1 MTFRKER
8 TPCGPQ
14 VPVKRL
20 PVLWALHTRHCKPGH
35 WMDKCLV
42 LVICRAVIKDWPA
55 TWRGFIWLTG
65 YSPSFRKPGQEFNTG
80 MWRQDQKQSSGR
92 SAAYRLTQA
101 TFLIHGQH
109 LLPRHLS
116 SRQSRNWPN
125 RHAYRTILSTLNWES
140 FCPGLS
146 RFVAHRQL
154 EQPMIPALLAL
165 MFYRD
170 SKKQWTS

>member
-1 MTFRKER
+1 MIFRKER
-8 TPCGPQ
+8 TPCGSQ

-20 PVLWALHTRHCKPGH
+20 PVLWALHTRHCKPRH

-55 TWRGFIWLTG
+55 PWRGFIWLTG
-65 YSPSFRKPGQEFNTG
+65 YSPSFRKPGQELNTG
-80 MWRQDQKQSSGR
+80 MWRQAQKQNSWR

-116 SRQSRNWPN
+116 SGQSRNWPN
-125 RHAYRTILSTLNWES
+125 RHATGQSYQLLTES
-140 FCPGLS
+140 FSLGLS
-146 RFVAHRQL
+146 RSVAHQHP

-165 MFYRD
+165 MFYRE
-170 SKKQWTS
+170 SNKQWTS